1 MLTSKNRYNHKFL
14 IVHADDFGMC
24 HATNR
29 AILDLW
35 ERRAITS
42 TTLMVN
48 CPWALEA
55 AAAASM
61 DPELD
66 VGVHLT
72 STSEWEFY
80 KWGPVLNQPG
90 AETLTDKQG
99 HFPPDAAYMPDVDPT
114 VLRAEMNAQI
124 LLAKSWGL
132 EPTHLDNH
140 MGSLRNVHHRLLIE
154 LGAEHDLPVRFSI
167 NPAYA
172 TGDEADISALAQELG
187 VLHPDQVIGLPFT
200 YDKDQYYNFARDHAI
215 ELLRG
220 LEPGV
225 TEMLFHPSLDTDELR
240 AITDSWPSRVF
251 DYDLFRDAEVRNAI
265 EEEGI
270 VLIGWRELREV
281 QRGLTSR

>member
-1 MLTSKNRYNHKFL
+1 MLTLENRYDRRFL

-24 HATNR
+24 HSTNR

-35 ERRAITS
+35 NRRAITS

-55 AAAASM
+55 AAAATM

-72 STSEWEFY
+72 STSEWERY

-90 AETLTDKQG
+90 AETLTDSGG
-99 HFPPDAAYMPDVDPT
+99 HFPPDAAYMPDVDPAI
-114 VLRAEMNAQI
+114 VRAEMNAQI

-167 NPAYA
+167 HPAYP
-172 TGDEADISALAQELG
+172 TGDEAEIAALAEELG
-187 VLHPDQVIGLPFT
+187 VLHPDEVIGLPFT
-200 YDKDQYYNFARDHAI
+200 YGEDQDYAFARDHVI
-215 ELLRG
+215 GLLRK

-251 DYDLFRDAEVRNAI
+251 DYDLFEDAAVRRAI

-270 VLIGWRELREV
+270 VLIGWRELREL
-281 QRGLTSR
+281 QRGMTGR